1 MGGCVAVGVL
11 WLGGLW
17 VWGVLGVGRCGG
29 GAGVEGGRFGGGQV
43 WRRGRCG
50 GGAGVEEGRCGGG
63 QVKGSIAL
71 TCLSLG
77 EAQPQDHHIH
87 RGGQD
92 QQEVDVWLENT
103 WTEDHEDTM
112 YAGGASL

>member
-1 MGGCVAVGVL
+1 MGRA
-11 WLGGLW
+11 GGE
-17 VWGVLGVGRCGG
+17 VGRWGGWAGWGGGGGGG
-29 GAGVEGGRFGGGQV
+29 GAGVEE
-43 WRRGRCG
+43 GRCG